1 MTARRHRK
9 DLQRKQRDGLTAQQH
24 FCGVFTFATVST
36 LNMDRRGLVAP
47 KPTHG
52 SEVGPAAVVSC
63 GDISHVDDLDAA
75 ARLRVG
81 AFAAEVSDA
90 AENLLDGGWVFT
102 HDVGG
107 FRYVVT
113 VAGDRKSKQRL
124 DCQNK
129 RGKRKLPFQMSN
141 CLRKRYKAATAYIN
155 IQKSVCLF
163 SL

>member
-1 MTARRHRK
+1 MTAPRHRK
-9 DLQRKQRDGLTAQQH
+9 DLRRKQRDGLTARRR
-24 FCGVFTFATVST
+24 FCGVFRFATVST
-36 LNMDRRGLVAP
+36 LNMDGGGSWLRATEP

-52 SEVGPAAVVSC
+52 SEVGPAAVVSR
-63 GDISHVDDLDAA
+63 GDVSHVDDPDAT

-90 AENLLDGGWVFT
+90 AEDLLDGGRVVT

-107 FRYVVT
+107 FRDVVT

-124 DCQNK
+124 DRQNK

-141 CLRKRYKAATAYIN
+141 CLRKRYEAATA
-155 IQKSVCLF
+155 
-163 SL
+163 